1 MSVWTRRSLFSDV
14 ALSEI
19 RLKEDQRI
27 TRINLQEC
35 MLVNEEILGQTLQRV
50 TETII
55 RPTE

>member
-35 MLVNEEILGQTLQRV
+35 MPVNEEILGQTLQRV

>member
-27 TRINLQEC
+27 TRINVQEC